1 MVGGQKSAF
10 IDVREV
16 ADFVLDKRRIN
27 NWRMV
32 NITNSRWR
40 WLIIVV
46 VFLVAVAAAVIGSLR
61 PASNVTITNLN
72 HVGELR
78 EQFNRDAGKVRV
90 LLLLAPT

>member
-1 MVGGQKSAF
+1 M
-10 IDVREV
+10 
-16 ADFVLDKRRIN
+16 
-27 NWRMV
+27 

-61 PASNVTITNLN
+61 PASNINLTNLN
-72 HVGELR
+72 NVAELR

>member
-1 MVGGQKSAF
+1 M
-10 IDVREV
+10 
-16 ADFVLDKRRIN
+16 
-27 NWRMV
+27 

-46 VFLVAVAAAVIGSLR
+46 VFLVAIAAAVIGSLR
-61 PASNVTITNLN
+61 PASNINLTNLN
-72 HVGELR
+72 NVAELR

>member
-1 MVGGQKSAF
+1 
-10 IDVREV
+10 
-16 ADFVLDKRRIN
+16 
-27 NWRMV
+27 MV

-72 HVGELR
+72 HVAELR